1 MVPTLPVWSANIM
14 DDLQQLQD
22 SFDKNLGKTEVKTDK
37 PIKRIP
43 VVEHFG
49 PTIQGEGSEIG
60 VQTMFLRLG
69 GCDYKCDRC
78 DSLHAV
84 LPHMVKEVSDY
95 LTIEEITQRVLEKQ
109 GHTPWLVIS
118 GGNPAMWDLSEL
130 ITAVRGYGIK
140 VAIETQGS
148 IWQDWLMDCDTV
160 TVSPKGPG
168 MGETWSPEV
177 FDVFQ
182 HNLQHHPDFAVK
194 VVVFDQRDLE
204 MAAEIAITWPQ
215 LALHERLFLSI
226 GNVNPPAPA
235 KRDVGAEDIQ
245 YQDLVM
251 EMTHSYRQVAEEV
264 MQDSRLAPYRLLP
277 QLHCLIWG
285 NKQGY

>member
-1 MVPTLPVWSANIM
+1 MDTLE
-14 DDLQQLQD
+14 QLQD
-22 SFDKNLGKTEVKTDK
+22 TYHKNLAKTEVQATK

-49 PTIQGEGSEIG
+49 PTIQGEGSAIG

-69 GCDYKCDRC
+69 GCDFKCDRC

-84 LPHMVKEVSDY
+84 LPHLVKEVSEY
-95 LTIEEITQRVLEKQ
+95 LTIEEITDKVLSAQ

-118 GGNPAMWDLSEL
+118 GGNPAMWDLSHM
-130 ITAVRGYGIK
+130 ITVLKDHGIQVAV
-140 VAIETQGS
+140 ETQGS
-148 IWQDWLMDCDTV
+148 IWQDWLMDCDVV

-168 MGETWSPEV
+168 MGEVWSPEI
-177 FDVFQ
+177 FDKFQ
-182 HNLQHHPDFAVK
+182 HNLQHHPNFAVK

-204 MAAEIAITWPQ
+204 MAAEIAQTWPS
-215 LALHERLFLSI
+215 LSIHERLFLSI

-235 KRDVGAEDIQ
+235 KRDVGAEDIE
-245 YQDLVM
+245 YRDLVM
-251 EMTHSYRQVAEEV
+251 EMTHSYRRVAEEV
-264 MQDSRLAPYRLLP
+264 MQDHRLANYRLLP